1 MSKQKINLGDEAAQN
16 TVALTAMMGL
26 AREDLMGAV
35 ALMMREVTAK
45 PATTAKHMKALG
57 DDVVKILKN
66 ESDLAPA
73 AKDRRFQDITF
84 KYNPIYR
91 MGMQYYLA
99 VQKNV
104 GTWLADLELDEL
116 EKARA
121 TFVSQMIID
130 SVSPTNSLIGNPAA
144 MKRAYESGGLS
155 LIKGLQNA
163 YRDLTENKGQVSQV
177 DTRPFKVGE
186 NLAISKGNVIYKSEM
201 MELIQYEPST
211 EKVHG
216 VPFLIIPP
224 QINKAYVNDLSPDKS
239 IVRFLGSLGLTT
251 FLVSWRNP
259 KVEHRDWGL
268 EAYVNELIK
277 ASDVIMAVTKSKK
290 LNVSGACSGGITTAT
305 FLSKLASDGDT
316 RVNAV
321 SLMVNVLDPR
331 NDDSDVGALVSENG
345 IELARQRSMKKGILE
360 GDSLGRMFAWLRPND
375 LIWNYVI
382 NNYLMGQ
389 DPPPYD
395 VLFWNNDT
403 TNLPAQLHSDYLDMY
418 PKQPFANPG
427 QVDFAGHVVDMTKVT
442 NDMFVIAGVTDHITP
457 WKACYRTTQLVGSEN
472 IEFILSHSGHI
483 QALLNPPGNPKSKY
497 YRGTAGKQP
506 ATTDEWMAGASEV
519 AGSWWPLWGEWLKA
533 RSGTLKLAPKEV
545 GSKDYPAGDAAPG
558 RYAFDD

>member
-16 TVALTAMMGL
+16 TVALTAMTGL

-66 ESDLAPA
+66 ESDLAPG

-130 SVSPTNSLIGNPAA
+130 SVAPTNSLFGNPAA
-144 MKRAYESGGLS
+144 MKRAYESGGMS

-163 YRDLTENKGQVSQV
+163 YRDLTENGGQVSQV

-186 NLAISKGNVIYKSEM
+186 NLATSKGNVIYKSEM
-201 MELIQYEPST
+201 MELIQYEPMT
-211 EKVHG
+211 EKVHAI
-216 VPFLIIPP
+216 PFLIIPP

-268 EAYVNELIK
+268 EMYVNELIK
-277 ASDVIMAVTKSKK
+277 ASDVILAVTKSKT

-305 FLSKLASDGDT
+305 FLSKLASIDDK

-331 NDDSDVGALVSENG
+331 NDDSDVGALVSEHG

-389 DPPPYD
+389 DPPPFD

-427 QVDFAGHVVDMTKVT
+427 QVDFAGHVVDMTKVKQ
-442 NDMFVIAGVTDHITP
+442 DVFIIAGVTDHITP
-457 WKACYRTTQLVGSEN
+457 WKACYRTTQLLGSEN
-472 IEFILSHSGHI
+472 IEFVLSHSGHI
-483 QALLNPPGNPKSKY
+483 QALLNPPGNPKSKF
-497 YRGTAGKQP
+497 YRGKAGKQP
-506 ATTDEWMAGASEV
+506 ATTDEWMAGATEV

-533 RSGTLKLAPKEV
+533 RSGAEKAAPKEV
-545 GSKDYPAGDAAPG
+545 GNKDYPAADPAPG
-558 RYAFDD
+558 RYAFND

>member
-45 PATTAKHMKALG
+45 PATTTKHLKALG

-66 ESDLAPA
+66 ESDLAPD
-73 AKDRRFQDITF
+73 AKDKRFQDITF

-104 GTWLADLELDEL
+104 GTWLADLELDEM

-121 TFVSQMIID
+121 NFVSQMIID
-130 SVSPTNSLIGNPAA
+130 SISPTNTLVGNPAA
-144 MKRAYESGGLS
+144 IKRAYESGGMS

-163 YRDLTENKGQVSQV
+163 YRDLTENGGQVSQV
-177 DTRPFKVGE
+177 DKRPFKVGE
-186 NLAISKGNVIYKSEM
+186 NLATSKGAVVYKTEM
-201 MELIQYEPST
+201 MELIQYSPTT
-211 EKVHG
+211 EQVHAI
-216 VPFLIIPP
+216 PFLIIPP

-239 IVRFLGSLGLTT
+239 IVRFLCSLGLTT

-259 KVEHRDWGL
+259 RVEHRDWGL
-268 EAYVNELIK
+268 AAYVDELIK
-277 ASDVIMAVTKSKK
+277 ASDVIMEITKSKK

-305 FLSKLASDGDT
+305 FLSKLAAIGDT

-321 SLMVNVLDPR
+321 SLMVNVLDPQK
-331 NDDSDVGALVSENG
+331 DDSEVGALVSEHG
-345 IELARQRSMKKGILE
+345 IELARQRSAKKGILE
-360 GDSLGRMFAWLRPND
+360 GDSLGRMFAWMRPND

-389 DPPPYD
+389 DPPPFD

-403 TNLPAQLHSDYLDMY
+403 TNLPAKLHSDYLDMY
-418 PKQPFANPG
+418 PKQPFARPG
-427 QVDFAGHVVDMTKVT
+427 EVEFAGHVVDLTKVK
-442 NDMFVIAGVTDHITP
+442 NDLIVIAGVTDHITP
-457 WKACYRTTQLVGSEN
+457 WKACYRTTQLIGSEN

-497 YRGTAGKQP
+497 YRNEGKP
-506 ATTDEWMAGASEV
+506 PRTTDEWMAGATEV
-519 AGSWWPLWGEWLKA
+519 PGSWWPFWGEWLKA
-533 RSGTLKLAPKEV
+533 RSGAMKAAPAEV
-545 GSKDYPAGDAAPG
+545 GNKNHPAGDAAPG
-558 RYAFDD
+558 RYAFND

>member
-45 PATTAKHMKALG
+45 PATTAKHLKALG

-104 GTWLADLELDEL
+104 GTWLEDLELDEL

-177 DTRPFKVGE
+177 DKRPFKVGE
-186 NLAISKGNVIYKSEM
+186 NLATSKGSVIYKSEM

-211 EKVHG
+211 EKVHAI
-216 VPFLIIPP
+216 PFLIIPP

-268 EAYVNELIK
+268 EAYVNELIT
-277 ASDVIMAVTKSKK
+277 ATDVIMSVTKSKK
-290 LNVSGACSGGITTAT
+290 VNVSGACSGGITTAT
-305 FLSKLASDGDT
+305 FLSKLASIGDE

-331 NDDSDVGALVSENG
+331 NDDSEVGALVSEHG

-403 TNLPAQLHSDYLDMY
+403 TNLPAQLHSDYLDLY
-418 PKQPFANPG
+418 PKQPFLNHG
-427 QVDFAGHVVDMTKVT
+427 EVEFAGHVVNLKKVK
-442 NDMFVIAGVTDHITP
+442 NDLFVIAGVTDHITP

-483 QALLNPPGNPKSKY
+483 QALLNPPGNPKAKY
-497 YRGTAGKQP
+497 YRNTNGNP
-506 ATTDEWMAGASEV
+506 PPSTDKWMEGASEV

-533 RSGTLKLAPKEV
+533 RSGAEKAAPKAV
-545 GSKDYPAGDAAPG
+545 GSKDYPAGDPAPG